1 MYKLIAIDIDGTLL
15 NSKSELTEKTK
26 QILKKATEQGIY
38 IVLTSGRLTDNVK
51 KFCDEIGAD
60 KYLIAENGAS
70 IINLQ
75 TNKLEYS
82 KYMNKEV
89 VNKVLDVC
97 EENNIYYM
105 VYTNKEL
112 IVKNI
117 KHMTMFFYKQNYN
130 PNARIKT
137 IVAGRDYI
145 DSVTDNFTK
154 LMICDEDRVIYNSII
169 TKLNK
174 IPEIDVSPV
183 PHISTKKLEID
194 GQKTTIEYSYAD
206 ICEKGANKWNAIKE
220 LANRLNIKDEEII
233 AIGDNINDIKMIEN
247 AGLGVA
253 MANGSPH
260 VRAIANVVAPSN
272 NEDGVACIV
281 EKYALRGR
289 PSKVHFITMQ
299 L

>member
-26 QILKKATEQGIY
+26 RVLREASEKGIY
-38 IVLTSGRLTDNVK
+38 IVLTSGRLTNTVK
-51 KFCDEIGAD
+51 MFCDEIGAD
-60 KYLIAENGAS
+60 KYLIAENGAT

-75 TNKLEYS
+75 TNELEYS
-82 KYMNKEV
+82 RYINKDI
-89 VNKVLDVC
+89 VNKVLNVC

-130 PNARIKT
+130 PNARINT

-154 LMICDEDRVIYNSII
+154 LMICDEDRAIYNNII
-169 TKLNK
+169 NKLNE

-194 GQKTTIEYSYAD
+194 GKKTMIEYSYAD
-206 ICEKGANKWNAIKE
+206 IAAKGTNKWNAIKE
-220 LANRLNIKDEEII
+220 LIKKLGISDDEVI
-233 AIGDNINDIKMIEN
+233 AIGDNINDVKMIEN

-253 MANGSPH
+253 MGNGSPH
-260 VRAIANVVAPSN
+260 VKALADVVAPSN
-272 NEDGVACIV
+272 NEDGVAYIV
-281 EKYALRGR
+281 EKYVLGNE
-289 PSKVHFITMQ
+289 
-299 L
+299 

>member
-26 QILKKATEQGIY
+26 QVLRLASKKGIY
-38 IVLTSGRLTDNVK
+38 IVLTSGRLTNTVK
-51 KFCDEIGAD
+51 KFCEEIGAD
-60 KYLIAENGAS
+60 KYLIAENGAT

-75 TNKLEYS
+75 TDKLEYS
-82 KYMNKEV
+82 KYLSKDV

-97 EENNIYYM
+97 EGNNIYYM

-130 PNARIKT
+130 PKARINT

-145 DSVTDNFTK
+145 DAVTDEFTK
-154 LMICDEDRVIYNSII
+154 LMICDEDRAIYNNII
-169 TKLNK
+169 NKLNE

-183 PHISTKKLEID
+183 PHISTKNLEID
-194 GQKTTIEYSYAD
+194 GKKTTIEYSYAD
-206 ICEKGANKWNAIKE
+206 ISAKGTNKWYAIKE
-220 LANRLNIKDEEII
+220 LIKKLGIKDDEVI

-253 MANGSPH
+253 MENGSPH
-260 VRAIANVVAPSN
+260 VRALADVVAPSN
-272 NEDGVACIV
+272 NEDGVAYIV
-281 EKYALRGR
+281 EKYVL
-289 PSKVHFITMQ
+289 Q
-299 L
+299 DL

>member
-26 QILKKATEQGIY
+26 QVLRKASEKGIY
-38 IVLTSGRLTDNVK
+38 IVLTSGRLTNTVK
-51 KFCDEIGAD
+51 EFCNEIGAD
-60 KYLIAENGAS
+60 KYLIAENGAT

-75 TNKLEYS
+75 TNALEYS
-82 KYMNKEV
+82 KYISKEV

-130 PNARIKT
+130 PNARINT

-145 DSVTDNFTK
+145 DAVTDDFTK
-154 LMICDEDRVIYNSII
+154 LMICDEDRAIYNNII
-169 TKLNK
+169 NKLNE
-174 IPEIDVSPV
+174 ISEIDVSPV

-194 GQKTTIEYSYAD
+194 GKNTTIEYSYAD
-206 ICEKGANKWNAIKE
+206 ISAKGTNKWYAIKE
-220 LANRLNIKDEEII
+220 L
-233 AIGDNINDIKMIEN
+233 INK
-247 AGLGVA
+247 LGI
-253 MANGSPH
+253 NY
-260 VRAIANVVAPSN
+260 
-272 NEDGVACIV
+272 D
-281 EKYALRGR
+281 
-289 PSKVHFITMQ
+289 
-299 L
+299 

>member
-1 MYKLIAIDIDGTLL
+1 MYKFIAIDIDGTLL
-15 NSKSELTEKTK
+15 NSKSILTEKTK
-26 QILKKATEQGIY
+26 EVLRKATANGVY

-51 KFCDEIGAD
+51 KFCDDIGAN

-75 TNKLEYS
+75 TNELEYS
-82 KYMNKEV
+82 KYMSKNV
-89 VNKVLDVC
+89 VNNVLDVC
-97 EENNIYYM
+97 DENNIYYM

-112 IVKNI
+112 IVKSI

-145 DSVTDNFTK
+145 DEVRDNFTK
-154 LMICDEDRVIYNSII
+154 LMICDEDRAIYNNII
-169 TKLNK
+169 AKLSK
-174 IPEIDVSPV
+174 ISEIDVLPV

-194 GQKTTIEYSYAD
+194 GKKTKIEYSYAD
-206 ICEKGANKWNAIKE
+206 ICAKGTNKWNAIKE
-220 LANRLNIKDEEII
+220 LIDKLGIKPEEVI

-253 MANGSPH
+253 MDNGSPH
-260 VRAIANVVAPSN
+260 VKALADVIAPSN
-272 NEDGVACIV
+272 DSDGVAYIV
-281 EKYALRGR
+281 EKYVLD
-289 PSKVHFITMQ
+289 KIDC
-299 L
+299 